1 MLTIFRS
8 EASRGEDIGV
18 VLVGE
23 APDDRHSRQDR
34 GQERGGDQ
42 AGLELPPHVAHV
54 IGLAYVT
61 FKRVNSCLTNT
72 RNFHTCLCQDL

>member
-8 EASRGEDIGV
+8 EASRGEDVGV
-18 VLVGE
+18 VLVCE

-42 AGLELPPHVAHV
+42 AGPELPPHVAHV
-54 IGLAYVT
+54 IGFAYMT
-61 FKRVNSCLTNT
+61 FQRVNIAA
-72 RNFHTCLCQDL
+72 